1 MGVASTY
8 NFSID
13 VSVLGI
19 DETVAF
25 MKNFVERKM
34 DKRPPHFG

>member
-1 MGVASTY
+1 MASSY

-19 DETVAF
+19 DETVEF
-25 MKNFVERKM
+25 MKALSSA
-34 DKRPPHFG
+34 D